1 MNQWGVEWRRAA
13 LAGLATSSMLAAFLS
28 LGGCTTTTESTSH
41 PQSDGIAASVDSDV
55 RRRARIRLE
64 LAANYL
70 QNGQTAVALEEAAQS
85 IQTDPTFADA
95 YHLRG
100 LIYMQMNDVGQAED
114 NLSRAQN
121 MRPNDPDIMQNLGW
135 LRCQKEQ
142 YAHADHL
149 FDKALATPGY
159 AARARTLMSKG
170 VCQARAQQFEQAE
183 ATLLKAYE
191 MDAGNSVVGFEL
203 ARLAFRRGDA
213 SRAQFYIRR
222 VNNGNFASAQSLWL
236 GIKIERALGQQATVR
251 QLADQ
256 LRKRF
261 PDSKEMLA
269 YERGAFN
276 E

>member
-1 MNQWGVEWRRAA
+1 
-13 LAGLATSSMLAAFLS
+13 MLAAFLS
-28 LGGCTTTTESTSH
+28 LGGCTTTTQSTSH

-85 IQTDPTFADA
+85 INTDPTFADA

-142 YAHADHL
+142 YAQADHL

-159 AARARTLMSKG
+159 AARTRTLMSKG

-203 ARLAFRRGDA
+203 ATLAFRRGDA